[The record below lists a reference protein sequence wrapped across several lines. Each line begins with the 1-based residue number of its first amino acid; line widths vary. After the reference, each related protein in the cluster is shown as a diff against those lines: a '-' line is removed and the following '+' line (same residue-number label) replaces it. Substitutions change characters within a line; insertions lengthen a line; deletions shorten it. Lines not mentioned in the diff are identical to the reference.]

1 MMAPMNRDLIR
12 IAPALLFGVSAALLL
27 GALAFQ
33 YIGGLQ
39 PCVLCIWQ
47 RYPHGAVLL
56 LGALA
61 LGHAL
66 AGKPKAVPWLT
77 MLAAVAMLTGAAIA
91 AFHVGVEQ
99 GWWKGLEACAAG
111 DKPPKTLEG
120 AFEALKKG
128 PVANCGDI
136 VWQLFGIS
144 MAGYNF
150 LISLVVGLFGL
161 AATRKMVLQASS

>member
-1 MMAPMNRDLIR
+1 MATMARDLFR
-12 IAPALLFGVSAALLL
+12 FGPALLFATSGALLL

-33 YIGGLQ
+33 YLGGLQ
-39 PCVLCIWQ
+39 PCVLCIYQ
-47 RYPHGAVLL
+47 RWPHGAVLV
-56 LGALA
+56 LGGLA
-61 LGHAL
+61 LGHAM
-66 AGKPKAVPWLT
+66 AGKTKAVPWLT

-111 DKPPKTLEG
+111 SKPPGTLEG
-120 AFEALKKG
+120 AFQELKKG

-136 VWQLFGIS
+136 PWQLFGIS

-161 AATRKMVLQASS
+161 AATRKMVLSAT

>member
-1 MMAPMNRDLIR
+1 MNGKSTRDLTR
-12 IAPALLFGVSAALLL
+12 LGPALLFGTSAALLL

-33 YIGGLQ
+33 YVGGLQ
-39 PCVLCIWQ
+39 PCVLCIYQ
-47 RYPHGAVLL
+47 RYPHGAVLV

-66 AGKPKAVPWLT
+66 AGKPRAVPWLT
-77 MLAAVAMLTGAAIA
+77 MLAAVAMLAGAAIA

-111 DKPPKTLEG
+111 GATPKTLEG

-128 PVANCGDI
+128 PVASCTDI
-136 VWQLFGIS
+136 PWQLFGIS

-150 LISLVVGLFGL
+150 LISLAVGLFGL
-161 AATRKMVLQASS
+161 AATRTMVLRAR

>member
-1 MMAPMNRDLIR
+1 MNANPTRELTR
-12 IAPALLFGVSAALLL
+12 FAPALLVAVSAALLL

-33 YIGGLQ
+33 YLGGLQ
-39 PCVLCIWQ
+39 PCALCIWQ
-47 RYPHGAVLL
+47 RYPHGAVLV

-61 LGHAL
+61 LGHGV

-77 MLAAVAMLTGAAIA
+77 MLAAVALLSGAAIA

-111 DKPPKTLEG
+111 SKPPDTLEG

-128 PVANCGDI
+128 PVASCSDI
-136 VWQLFGIS
+136 PWQLFGIS

-150 LISLVVGLFGL
+150 LISVAVGLFGL
-161 AATRKMVLQASS
+161 AATRAMVRRAA

>member
-1 MMAPMNRDLIR
+1 MISAMSRDLTR
-12 IAPALLFGVSAALLL
+12 FGPALLFVTSAALLL

-33 YIGGLQ
+33 YLGGLQ
-39 PCVLCIWQ
+39 PCVLCIYQ
-47 RYPHGAVLL
+47 RYPHGAVLV
-56 LGALA
+56 LGGLALA
-61 LGHAL
+61 HAL
-66 AGKPKAVPWLT
+66 AGRPKAVPWLT
-77 MLAAVAMLTGAAIA
+77 MLAAVAMLVGAAIA

-99 GWWKGLEACAAG
+99 GWWKGLEACTAG
-111 DKPPKTLEG
+111 SKPPPTLEG

-136 VWQLFGIS
+136 AWQLFGIS

-161 AATRKMVLQASS
+161 VAARAMIVRAG

>member
-1 MMAPMNRDLIR
+1 MNGKTTRDLVR
-12 IAPALLFGVSAALLL
+12 FGPAVLFGTSAALLL
-27 GALAFQ
+27 GALGFQ
-33 YIGGLQ
+33 YLGGLQ
-39 PCVLCIWQ
+39 PCVLCVYQ
-47 RYPHGAVLL
+47 RYPHAAVLV

-66 AGKPKAVPWLT
+66 AGKHKAVPWFT
-77 MLAAVAMLTGAAIA
+77 MLAAVAMLVGAAIA

-99 GWWKGLEACAAG
+99 GWWKGLEACSAG
-111 DKPPKTLEG
+111 SKPPGTLEG

-136 VWQLFGIS
+136 VWELFGIS

-161 AATRKMVLQASS
+161 AATRMLVARQT